1 MSLSFLNIVRKED
14 TEAESAAAQGAD
26 ANENV
31 EATQEEAQNK
41 GEHGKDF
48 CCGSCS

>member
-1 MSLSFLNIVRKED
+1 MSFLNIVKKEE
-14 TEAESAAAQGAD
+14 TETESASQGAGS
-26 ANENV
+26 NENV
-31 EATQEEAQNK
+31 EASQEEAQNK

>member
-1 MSLSFLNIVRKED
+1 MSLSFLNIVKKEE
-14 TEAESAAAQGAD
+14 TETESAAQGAD
-26 ANENV
+26 TTENV
-31 EATQEEAQNK
+31 EASQEEAQNK

>member
-1 MSLSFLNIVRKED
+1 MSLSFLNIVKKEE
-14 TEAESAAAQGAD
+14 TETESAAQGAD
-26 ANENV
+26 TNENV
-31 EATQEEAQNK
+31 EASQEEAQNK

>member
-1 MSLSFLNIVRKED
+1 MSLSFLNIVKKEE
-14 TEAESAAAQGAD
+14 TETESAAQGAD

-31 EATQEEAQNK
+31 EANQEEAQNK

>member
-1 MSLSFLNIVRKED
+1 MSLSFLNIVKKEE
-14 TEAESAAAQGAD
+14 TETESAAAQGAD
-26 ANENV
+26 ANEKV
-31 EATQEEAQNK
+31 EANQEEGQNK

>member
-1 MSLSFLNIVRKED
+1 MSLSFLNIVKKEE
-14 TEAESAAAQGAD
+14 TETESASQGAG

-31 EATQEEAQNK
+31 EASQEEAQNK

>member
-1 MSLSFLNIVRKED
+1 MSLSSLNIVKKEE
-14 TEAESAAAQGAD
+14 TETESAAPQGVD

-31 EATQEEAQNK
+31 ETSPEQAQNK

>member
-1 MSLSFLNIVRKED
+1 MSLSFLNIVKKED
-14 TEAESAAAQGAD
+14 TEAESAAAQGAES
-26 ANENV
+26 NENV
-31 EATQEEAQNK
+31 EASQDETQSK